1 MATVI
6 KRRAK
11 FSDSFTNATYKLG
24 LGTDNPLSSATY
36 SLNNLLSRDR
46 TTLEAGYRSS
56 WLIGQAVDTVAED
69 MTKMGIDMFSKM
81 APDDIKKLQVCIN
94 DYSVWESYC
103 QIIKWARLYGG
114 ALGIIIIDG
123 ADYSKPMNLEA
134 IGKDTFKGILVLDR
148 WMCEPVLT
156 ELIEEFGK
164 DFAKPKYYRIHS
176 SVANLKLPD
185 QKIHYSRIMRFDGVS
200 LPFYQRIYENHWGLS
215 VVERIYDRLISYDS
229 ATLGASQL
237 MYKSF
242 LRIVGINGLR
252 EALAL
257 GGKEESAIIKMF
269 EMIRQYQ
276 SNEGITLLDKDDS
289 FSVQSNTFGGAADL
303 LRQFSE
309 QISGATG
316 IPLVRLFGQSPSGF
330 STGDTDLRN
339 YYDNI
344 NREQENKLRPHL
356 TKLLEIICKSK
367 LGKALPE
374 DFEYKFISLW
384 QMSDKEKSEITTS
397 DVASINSAY
406 QGGLVSK
413 EVAAKELLQ
422 LSRTTGR
429 FTNITEEDIEK
440 AKEEDANQPPPGMMP
455 EENVEENPLAEQ
467 KEGVDLTAKTPE
479 SYQEQSIKSPLE
491 GREESINAREQ
502 ETQRDE
508 IEEPKPFPIKS
519 LKEIVSPNILKN
531 NSVIANVQNTI
542 KEKFTEAAK
551 NVYQKFFSKDK
562 ETTWEIVVFN
572 KIENELQKFYVK
584 AEDEYKARRMAE
596 ENLRRDFGTRA
607 YNISKVNDADFK
619 ESEHPRAKSGKHA
632 GEFTKKGSGGGAS
645 SSKET
650 KTEKKEPKPKKPYQ
664 PPEKIIPAQK
674 KSKKTQNFSDTKRD
688 KEGKLRL
695 ANGKSLPEHLS
706 HIPIPPAWQNVIVNP
721 DSEGELLAVGYVW
734 KASGGVARQ
743 SIYSKGHNEKALKEQ
758 IKMVDNLNKQYGKI
772 TNQVNDSLKNGDLIE
787 KENAFIVKLV
797 DHTSIRIGSSEEAL
811 GKQKT
816 YGASTLEARHIIPQN
831 DGTVMLEFVGKKGV
845 DNKFPV
851 TDKKLSS
858 TLLKLKNG
866 ADPNTRIFKTDYSSV
881 LNYMKNLDGGE
892 FTIKD
897 LRTKFACDRAIEKI
911 NSMPTPTNPKDY
923 KKAIKEVGVYVSGF
937 LNNTPSMALKAYIM
951 PNVFDK
957 WKKKAGVKE

>member
-103 QIIKWARLYGG
+103 QVIKWARLYGG
-114 ALGIIIIDG
+114 ALGVIIIDG

-176 SVANLKLPD
+176 SVANLKLPN

-242 LRIVGINGLR
+242 LRVVGINGLR
-252 EALAL
+252 EALAM

-330 STGDTDLRN
+330 STGDADLRN

-367 LGKALPE
+367 LGKPLPE

-429 FTNITEEDIEK
+429 FTNITEEDIDK
-440 AKEEDANQPPPGMMP
+440 AKEEDINQPPPGMMP
-455 EENVEENPLAEQ
+455 EEFPEGTAGAEQ
-467 KEGVDLTAKTPE
+467 NEGIDLTTKAPE
-479 SYQEQSIKSPLE
+479 EYQEQSIESPLK
-491 GREESINAREQ
+491 GREESIKAREQ

-508 IEEPKPFPIKS
+508 IEEYDVPKLFGS
-519 LKEIVSPNILKN
+519 LKPLKEVVSPNILKN
-531 NSVIANVQNTI
+531 NSIIANVRNSL
-542 KEKFTEAAK
+542 KERFTEAAK
-551 NVYQKFFSKDK
+551 AVYQKFFSKDK
-562 ETTWEIVVFN
+562 GN
-572 KIENELQKFYVK
+572 
-584 AEDEYKARRMAE
+584 
-596 ENLRRDFGTRA
+596 
-607 YNISKVNDADFK
+607 FK

-632 GEFTKKGSGGGAS
+632 GEFIKKGSGGS
-645 SSKET
+645 SSAKEV
-650 KTEKKEPKPKKPYQ
+650 KTEKKEPKQKKPYQ
-664 PPEKIIPAQK
+664 PPEKIIPVRK

-688 KEGKLRL
+688 AEGKLRL

-721 DSEGELLAVGYVW
+721 DPDGELLAVGYVW
-734 KASGGVARQ
+734 KANGGIARQ

-772 TNQVNDSLKNGDLIE
+772 TNQINNSLKNGDLLE
-787 KENAFIVKLV
+787 KENAFITKLV

-811 GKQKT
+811 GAKKA
-816 YGASTLEARHIIPQN
+816 YGASTLEARHIVPQS

-851 TDKKLSS
+851 TDKKLVS
-858 TLLKLKNG
+858 TLLKLKKG
-866 ADPNTRIFKTDYSSV
+866 IDPNTRIFKTDYSNV
-881 LNYMKNLDGGE
+881 LNYMKSLDGGE

-911 NSMPTPTNPKDY
+911 NSMPAPTTPKEY

>member
-24 LGTDNPLSSATY
+24 LGTDNPLSHATY

-81 APDDIKKLQVCIN
+81 SPDDIKKLQVCIN
-94 DYSVWESYC
+94 DYSVWESFC

-114 ALGIIIIDG
+114 ALGVIIIDG

-176 SVANLKLPD
+176 SVANLKLPN
-185 QKIHYSRIMRFDGVS
+185 QQIHYSRIMRFDGVS

-242 LRIVGINGLR
+242 LRVVGINGLR
-252 EALAL
+252 EALAM

-330 STGDTDLRN
+330 STGDADLRN

-374 DFEYKFISLW
+374 DFEYKFVSLW
-384 QMSDKEKSEITTS
+384 QMSDKEKSEIASSDITT
-397 DVASINSAY
+397 INAAF

-413 EVAAKELLQ
+413 EIATKELLQ

-440 AKEEDANQPPPGMMP
+440 AKEEDANQPPPGMTP
-455 EENVEENPLAEQ
+455 EEFPEGTAGAEQ
-467 KEGVDLTAKTPE
+467 NEGIDLTTKAPE
-479 SYQEQSIKSPLE
+479 EYQEQSIESPLK
-491 GREESINAREQ
+491 GREESIKAREQ

-508 IEEPKPFPIKS
+508 IEEYDVPKLFGS
-519 LKEIVSPNILKN
+519 LKPLKEVVSPNILKN
-531 NSVIANVQNTI
+531 NSIIANVRNSL
-542 KEKFTEAAK
+542 KERFTEAAK
-551 NVYQKFFSKDK
+551 AVYQKFFSKDK
-562 ETTWEIVVFN
+562 GN
-572 KIENELQKFYVK
+572 
-584 AEDEYKARRMAE
+584 
-596 ENLRRDFGTRA
+596 
-607 YNISKVNDADFK
+607 FK

-632 GEFTKKGSGGGAS
+632 GEFIKKGSGGS
-645 SSKET
+645 SSAKEV
-650 KTEKKEPKPKKPYQ
+650 KTEKKEPKQKKPYQ
-664 PPEKIIPAQK
+664 PPEKIIPVRK

-688 KEGKLRL
+688 AEGKLRL

-721 DSEGELLAVGYVW
+721 DPDGELLAVGYVW
-734 KASGGVARQ
+734 KANGGIARQ

-772 TNQVNDSLKNGDLIE
+772 TNQINNSLKNGDLLE
-787 KENAFIVKLV
+787 KENAFIIKLV

-811 GKQKT
+811 GAKKA
-816 YGASTLEARHIIPQN
+816 YGASTLEARHIVPQS

-851 TDKKLSS
+851 TDKKLVS
-858 TLLKLKNG
+858 TLLKLKKG
-866 ADPNTRIFKTDYSSV
+866 IDPNTRIFKTDYSNV
-881 LNYMKNLDGGE
+881 LNYMKSLDGGE

-911 NSMPTPTNPKDY
+911 NSMPAPTTPKEY